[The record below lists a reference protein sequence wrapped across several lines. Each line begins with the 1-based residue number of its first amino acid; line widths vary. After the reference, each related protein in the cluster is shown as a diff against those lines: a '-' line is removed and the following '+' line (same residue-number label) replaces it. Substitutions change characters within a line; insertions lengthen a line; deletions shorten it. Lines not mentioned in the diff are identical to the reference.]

1 MPVKRGEVYV
11 ADLSGSIGSEQ
22 TGTRPVVI
30 VQNDI
35 GNQHSP
41 TVIVACIT
49 TKAKK
54 TGMPT
59 HIMAR
64 MSEGSLSRRSMIMAE
79 QLRTIDRKRL
89 RDRIGTVDNLTQKR
103 IDKAISIS
111 LALGEENK
119 HIYHL

>member
-1 MPVKRGEVYV
+1 MPIKRGEVYV

-54 TGMPT
+54 TV
-59 HIMAR
+59 
-64 MSEGSLSRRSMIMAE
+64 
-79 QLRTIDRKRL
+79 TIFL
-89 RDRIGTVDNLTQKR
+89 VFFLMY
-103 IDKAISIS
+103 
-111 LALGEENK
+111 L
-119 HIYHL
+119 YPY

>member
-1 MPVKRGEVYV
+1 MPIKRGEVYV

-35 GNQHSP
+35 GNRHSP

-59 HIMAR
+59 HIPVR
-64 MSEGSLSRRSMIMAE
+64 MEEGELSRKSMIMTE
-79 QLRTIDRKRL
+79 QLRTIDTKRL
-89 RDRIGTVDNLTQKR
+89 VKRLGNVDRTTHLRLDRAL
-103 IDKAISIS
+103 AIS
-111 LALGEENK
+111 LAIGEENR
-119 HIYHL
+119 HIYQL

>member
-22 TGTRPVVI
+22 RGKRPVVI

-35 GNQHSP
+35 GNQHSS

-54 TGMPT
+54 TNMPT
-59 HIMAR
+59 HIIVR
-64 MSEGSLSRRSMIMAE
+64 MEDGALNRESMVMAE
-79 QLRTIDRKRL
+79 QLRTIDKKRL
-89 RDRIGTVDNLTQKR
+89 GERIGTVDKVTQLR
-103 IDKAISIS
+103 IDKAIAVS
-111 LALGEENK
+111 LAIGEENK
-119 HIYHL
+119 HVYQL

>member
-1 MPVKRGEVYV
+1 MPIKRGEVYV

-49 TKAKK
+49 TKAMKQ
-54 TGMPT
+54 G
-59 HIMAR
+59 
-64 MSEGSLSRRSMIMAE
+64 LSSFR
-79 QLRTIDRKRL
+79 
-89 RDRIGTVDNLTQKR
+89 
-103 IDKAISIS
+103 
-111 LALGEENK
+111 
-119 HIYHL
+119 

>member
-1 MPVKRGEVYV
+1 
-11 ADLSGSIGSEQ
+11 
-22 TGTRPVVI
+22 VVI

-59 HIMAR
+59 HIMIR
-64 MSEGSLSRRSMIMAE
+64 MANGTLSRRSMIMAE
-79 QLRTIDRKRL
+79 QLRTIDRRRL
-89 RDRIGTVDNLTQKR
+89 RDRIGTVDDLTQRR
-103 IDKAISIS
+103 IDKAIAIS
-111 LALGEENK
+111 LAIGEENK
-119 HIYHL
+119 HIYQL